1 MGSAR
6 FGGRR
11 EAGRGCSAGP
21 RGPFGGEAGRSQAC
35 GAGLAKGRQAGPA
48 GSGLTPGS
56 GRRGEGPAREELGL
70 GREDPGAGDVDLVH
84 AGAGTSQRRCGA
96 GLLVHEA
103 GDAGG
108 LGSEGAEER
117 RRWRGLL
124 LDPRDEE
131 EDGAL
136 VPELAKQDGG
146 GLRRSGRGPGRSGSM
161 VRRPWRSLR
170 RRRAGGSC
178 PRQREIPEREMNT
191 EGGGR
196 TREGG

>member
-70 GREDPGAGDVDLVH
+70 GREDPGAGDVDLIH
-84 AGAGTSQRRCGA
+84 AGARTSQ
-96 GLLVHEA
+96 
-103 GDAGG
+103 
-108 LGSEGAEER
+108 
-117 RRWRGLL
+117 
-124 LDPRDEE
+124 
-131 EDGAL
+131 
-136 VPELAKQDGG
+136 
-146 GLRRSGRGPGRSGSM
+146 
-161 VRRPWRSLR
+161 
-170 RRRAGGSC
+170 
-178 PRQREIPEREMNT
+178 
-191 EGGGR
+191 
-196 TREGG
+196 

>member
-1 MGSAR
+1 MGDGPPELAGAVRRRWPGWAWRCSPRGWRRQLGRRPSEASAGDGPGSAAR
-6 FGGRR
+6 NEEEGGRR
-11 EAGRGCSAGP
+11 AGP
-21 RGPFGGEAGRSQAC
+21 DSGVAHAEA
-35 GAGLAKGRQAGPA
+35 
-48 GSGLTPGS
+48 
-56 GRRGEGPAREELGL
+56 RR
-70 GREDPGAGDVDLVH
+70 DVDLVH

-146 GLRRSGRGPGRSGSM
+146 GLRRSGRGPGRSGPM

-178 PRQREIPEREMNT
+178 PRQREIPEREMDT

>member
-1 MGSAR
+1 MRPAR
-6 FGGRR
+6 SGRWGG
-11 EAGRGCSAGP
+11 
-21 RGPFGGEAGRSQAC
+21 
-35 GAGLAKGRQAGPA
+35 AGPA

-56 GRRGEGPAREELGL
+56 GRRGEGPAREVLGL

-103 GDAGG
+103 RDAAD
-108 LGSEGAEER
+108 LGSKGAEER
-117 RRWRGLL
+117 RCWRGLF

-136 VPELAKQDGG
+136 VPELAKQDGS

-161 VRRPWRSLR
+161 VRRPWRSLVR
-170 RRRAGGSC
+170 RQIRRLVSC
-178 PRQREIPEREMNT
+178 WDRRNR
-191 EGGGR
+191 GGR
-196 TREGG
+196 